1 MNHKIYTPVFL
12 ALSILIGLFWLKP
25 VYEASMDKSTQINTI
40 QKDLLKSD
48 AKLAELQKLKASFSS
63 GSTSTISAQVKKMAT
78 KWDTGHV
85 MSTIMLSDFTKP
97 DGLLPARIAIGSI
110 SVNPWTVL
118 PSGISLGSA
127 NFSVRATNLESLL
140 WFLTYL
146 TKNADMVFVI
156 DSISLPLDTSDRSRE
171 NDEISLSLQLGVY
184 YYAP

>member
-1 MNHKIYTPVFL
+1 
-12 ALSILIGLFWLKP
+12 
-25 VYEASMDKSTQINTI
+25 MDKSTQINTI

-110 SVNPWTVL
+110 SVNP
-118 PSGISLGSA
+118 
-127 NFSVRATNLESLL
+127 
-140 WFLTYL
+140 
-146 TKNADMVFVI
+146 
-156 DSISLPLDTSDRSRE
+156 
-171 NDEISLSLQLGVY
+171 
-184 YYAP
+184 